1 MSGCAK
7 WRCRLFT
14 AGKDELDEPFEND
27 GVEVGHDKEAK
38 SDGDNAEDF
47 DVIVRADAVGKVFC
61 DLAVKNDA
69 SPASGKNKEADDKSA
84 NIE

>member
-14 AGKDELDEPFEND
+14 AGEDELDEPFEND

-38 SDGDNAEDF
+38 SDGDDAEDF

-69 SPASGKNKEADDKSA
+69 SPASGKNKKADDKSA

>member
-14 AGKDELDEPFEND
+14 AGEDELDEPFEND

-61 DLAVKNDA
+61 D
-69 SPASGKNKEADDKSA
+69 
-84 NIE
+84 